1 MVLVFYISG
10 HGFGHASRAVEL
22 IDALTAR
29 RPDLRVIVRTNAHP
43 WPLERV
49 RRPGIEVQPFETDT
63 GVAQIS
69 SLTIDEMQTATR
81 AADFY
86 RTFEDR
92 VASEARYLKECEARI
107 VVADIPPLAF
117 AAANA
122 AGISSVAVANFTWDW
137 IYAYYPEFESRAPG
151 VISAISRAYHQGA
164 LALRLPIHGGFESM
178 AVVEDIPLVA
188 RRSTRDPADTRRIL
202 RIDSGALLVLAS
214 FGGFGLSIPND
225 RLSSSGMTVLAPPDR
240 LPDGLKHEDIVAA
253 ADVVVSKPGYGIVSE
268 CAAHRTPLLYTSR
281 GRFAE
286 YDVMV
291 TEMPKIVRCRYI
303 TQEDL
308 MAGNW
313 TESVTALLAQSDF
326 PDDVRVDGAAVAAD
340 RILDLVVGR

>member
-69 SLTIDEMQTATR
+69 SLTIDEIQTATR

-117 AAANA
+117 AAAKA
-122 AGISSVAVANFTWDW
+122 SGIPSVAVANFTWDW
-137 IYAYYPEFESRAPG
+137 IYAYYPAFESRAPG

-178 AVVEDIPLVA
+178 AVVEDIPLIA
-188 RRSTRDPADTRRIL
+188 RRSTRDPAETRRIL

-214 FGGFGLSIPND
+214 FGGFGLSIPDD
-225 RLSSSGMTVLAPPDR
+225 RLSSNGMTVLAPPDR

-291 TEMPKIVRCRYI
+291 TEMPKMVRCRYI

-326 PDDVRVDGAAVAAD
+326 PENVRVDGAGVAAEK
-340 RILDLVVGR
+340 ILGLTD

>member
-1 MVLVFYISG
+1 MVFVFYISG

-63 GVAQIS
+63 GVAQIT
-69 SLTIDEMQTATR
+69 SLTIDEVQTATR
-81 AADFY
+81 AMNFY

-92 VASEARYLKECEARI
+92 VASEARYLKGCEARG

-117 AAANA
+117 AAATA
-122 AGISSVAVANFTWDW
+122 AGIPSVAVANFTWDW

-151 VISAISRAYHQGA
+151 VIGAISRAYHLGT

-178 AVVEDIPLVA
+178 AAIEDIPLIA

-202 RIDSGALLVLAS
+202 RIDNGALLALAS

-225 RLSSSGMTVLAPPDR
+225 RLSSSGLTVLAPPDR
-240 LPDGLKHEDIVAA
+240 LPEGLKHEDIVAA

-268 CAAHRTPLLYTSR
+268 CAAHRKPLLYTSR

-291 TEMPKIVRCRYI
+291 AEMPKMVRCRHI

-313 TESVTALLAQSDF
+313 AESVTALLAQ
-326 PDDVRVDGAAVAAD
+326 PDSPNNIRVDGASVAAE

>member
-29 RPDLRVIVRTNAHP
+29 RPDLRVIFRTNAHP

-63 GVAQIS
+63 GVAQVS

-122 AGISSVAVANFTWDW
+122 AGIPSVAVANFTWDW

-151 VISAISRAYHQGA
+151 VIGAISRAYHLGA

-188 RRSTRDPADTRRIL
+188 RRSTRDPADTRRVL

-214 FGGFGLSIPND
+214 FGGFGLSIPDD

-291 TEMPKIVRCRYI
+291 TEMPKMVRCRYI

-313 TESVTALLAQSDF
+313 TESVTALMAQSDF
-326 PDDVRVDGAAVAAD
+326 PDDVRVDGAGVAAEK
-340 RILDLVVGR
+340 ILGLTD

>member
-1 MVLVFYISG
+1 MILVFYISG

-69 SLTIDEMQTATR
+69 SLTIDEIQTATR

-117 AAANA
+117 AAAKA
-122 AGISSVAVANFTWDW
+122 AGIPSVAVANFTWDW

-151 VISAISRAYHQGA
+151 VIGAISRAYHQGT

-214 FGGFGLSIPND
+214 FGGFGLSIPDD
-225 RLSSSGMTVLAPPDR
+225 RLSSSGLTVLAPPDR

-291 TEMPKIVRCRYI
+291 TEMPKIVRCRHI

-326 PDDVRVDGAAVAAD
+326 PDHVRVDGAGVAAE
-340 RILDLVVGR
+340 RILDLVVSR

>member
-1 MVLVFYISG
+1 MALVFYISG

-29 RPDLRVIVRTNAHP
+29 QPDLRVIVRTNAHP

-69 SLTIDEMQTATR
+69 SVTIDEMRTATR

-92 VASEARYLKECEARI
+92 VASEARYLKECGARI

-117 AAANA
+117 AAAKA
-122 AGISSVAVANFTWDW
+122 AGIPSVAVANFTWDW

-151 VISAISRAYHQGA
+151 VIRAISRAYHQGT

-178 AVVEDIPLVA
+178 AVIEDIPLVA

-214 FGGFGLSIPND
+214 FGGFPLHIPDD
-225 RLSSSGMTVLAPPDR
+225 RLSSSGLTVLAPPDR

-291 TEMPKIVRCRYI
+291 TEMPKMVRCRYI

-326 PDDVRVDGAAVAAD
+326 PDNVRVDGAGVAAEK
-340 RILDLVVGR
+340 ILGLTD

>member
-1 MVLVFYISG
+1 MILVFYISG

-22 IDALTAR
+22 IDALTTR
-29 RPDLRVIVRTNAHP
+29 RPGLRVIVRTNAHP

-69 SLTIDEMQTATR
+69 SLTIDEIQTATR

-117 AAANA
+117 AAAKA
-122 AGISSVAVANFTWDW
+122 AGIPSVAVANFTWDW
-137 IYAYYPEFESRAPG
+137 IYAYYPDFESRAPG
-151 VISAISRAYHQGA
+151 VIGTISRAYHQGT

-202 RIDSGALLVLAS
+202 RIDSDALLVLAS
-214 FGGFGLSIPND
+214 FGGFGLSIPDD
-225 RLSSSGMTVLAPPDR
+225 RLSSSGLTVLAPPDR

-291 TEMPKIVRCRYI
+291 TEMPKIVRCRHI

-326 PDDVRVDGAAVAAD
+326 PDHVRVDGAGVAAE
-340 RILDLVVGR
+340 RILDLVVSR

>member
-1 MVLVFYISG
+1 MALVFYISG

-29 RPDLRVIVRTNAHP
+29 QPDLRVIVRTNAHP

-69 SLTIDEMQTATR
+69 SVTIDEMQTATR

-92 VASEARYLKECEARI
+92 VASEARYLKECGARI

-117 AAANA
+117 AAAKA
-122 AGISSVAVANFTWDW
+122 AGIPSVAVANFTWDW

-151 VISAISRAYHQGA
+151 VIRAISRAYHQGT

-178 AVVEDIPLVA
+178 AVIEDIPLVA

-214 FGGFGLSIPND
+214 FGGFPLHIPDD
-225 RLSSSGMTVLAPPDR
+225 RLSSSGLTVLAPPDR

-291 TEMPKIVRCRYI
+291 TEMPKMVRCRYI

-326 PDDVRVDGAAVAAD
+326 PDNVRVDGAGVAAEK
-340 RILDLVVGR
+340 ILGLTD